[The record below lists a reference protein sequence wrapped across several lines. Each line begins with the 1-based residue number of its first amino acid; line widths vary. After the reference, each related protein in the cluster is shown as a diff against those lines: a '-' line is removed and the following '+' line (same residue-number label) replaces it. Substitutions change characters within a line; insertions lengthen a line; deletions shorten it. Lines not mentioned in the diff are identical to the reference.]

1 MTGALGDV
9 EVATYDANTA
19 AAKLTK
25 SLFDANGK
33 LTEHA
38 KKALTTNTALADLA
52 KKSWNCKMRL
62 RRQTTIT

>member
-38 KKALTTNTALADLA
+38 KRHSPQIRPLQIWRKRAGTAKCGCDGKL
-52 KKSWNCKMRL
+52 
-62 RRQTTIT
+62 